1 MSEHELWNELGN
13 LYFMSGAYDQ
23 AIHAYRRSIQIESGF
38 GRPYSNLAL
47 THAQQ
52 HKYEEAILLFRRG
65 IELLDND
72 KEKAISWIRLGNV
85 FRRLKDYREAV
96 SAYQHADEL
105 DPESSQDRDEPG
117 QGLYTPSDASI
128 LDQDSIEAISDAK
141 LSHQQDAAA
150 ASYPN
155 EWAEATARDVEFAVR
170 IPANLNQY
178 EQVVPDMKEP
188 ASIESWTD
196 ANFEEDSDSITLTGT
211 DSELCVADPE
221 PDDLQNWSTV
231 VPAAKPIIENI
242 VDESREDMQQTVSVS
257 DLEPKTYL
265 RETEPSNP
273 MPTFAVENKK
283 LKISGHAERISQQ
296 TEVDVDELP
305 SNPFTILDHEKYQHA
320 PNLMGAD
327 ADHPEAAPLTG
338 RDKEEIEKIE
348 IEIEKWKQVL
358 QLNPRN
364 GFAWNTLGN
373 LYKAVNRFKDA
384 IFSYQQAIST
394 NDGKAYYYHN
404 LGLAYAAEGCYEDAV
419 SALQKVIIL
428 DPGHSLAHAA
438 LGGYYRKMGLDELA
452 QEHIGKAMK
461 SIFDSENEYNRACL
475 EAICGNANQAI
486 DLLRIALEKKQTYI
500 DWVLRDPDLD
510 FVRQDPRFKQLI
522 SDYTR

>member
-23 AIHAYRRSIQIESGF
+23 AIHAYRKSIQIESGF

-52 HKYEEAILLFRRG
+52 HKYEEAIQLFRIG
-65 IELLDND
+65 IELLDNN

-85 FRRLKDYREAV
+85 FRRLRDYREAV

-105 DPESSQDRDEPG
+105 DPESSENRDEPG
-117 QGLYTPSDASI
+117 QGLYTPSDPPN
-128 LDQDSIEAISDAK
+128 LGQDSIEEGSDAK
-141 LSHQQDAAA
+141 PSYQQDAAA
-150 ASYPN
+150 VSYLDESAKAP
-155 EWAEATARDVEFAVR
+155 AQDVESAFQ
-170 IPANLNQY
+170 IPANMNQY
-178 EQVVPDMKEP
+178 EQVATDTTEP
-188 ASIESWTD
+188 ASIENWAD
-196 ANFEEDSDSITLTGT
+196 ANFEEDSDSIALTGA
-211 DSELCVADPE
+211 DSELCIPDPD
-221 PDDLQNWSTV
+221 PDDLQDWSTM
-231 VPAAKPIIENI
+231 VPAQDPFIENI
-242 VDESREDMQQTVSVS
+242 VDESGEDMRQTVSIS
-257 DLEPKTYL
+257 DPEPKTYYQ
-265 RETEPSNP
+265 ETEQSNSAP
-273 MPTFAVENKK
+273 FFAVENKK
-283 LKISGHAERISQQ
+283 LKISGRTGGISLQ

-305 SNPFTILDHEKYQHA
+305 SNPFAILDHEKYQHS
-320 PNLMGAD
+320 PNLIGAD
-327 ADHPEAAPLTG
+327 ADHQDAAPLTG
-338 RDKEEIEKIE
+338 LDKEDIEKTE
-348 IEIEKWKQVL
+348 IEIEKWKRVV

-364 GFAWNTLGN
+364 GIAWNTLGN
-373 LYKAVNRFKDA
+373 LYKSVNRFKEA
-384 IFSYQQAIST
+384 ILAYQQAIST
-394 NDGKAYYYHN
+394 NDGKASYYHN
-404 LGLAYAAEGCYEDAV
+404 LGLAYAAEGRYEDAV
-419 SALQKVIIL
+419 SALQKVIEL

-452 QEHIGKAMK
+452 QKHIGKAMK

-522 SDYTR
+522 ADYAR